1 MFGQDE
7 AIYNQ
12 NLVNSVQWVSPDGE
26 RPILPKNNGM
36 GKMISAMQS
45 RETGF
50 GSGITEDQLKE
61 VNRRREGQE
70 YYDKD
75 AAIAVNGTSKKRTLT
90 ADPFIRT
97 FAFGGTNGFWTG
109 NHTLV
114 QVEDCFDC
122 FYVLFGCKIECVM
135 QFDHSSGHAKKR
147 INGLDVKGMNK
158 EWGGSN
164 YMRPTMIK
172 SEDGFVG
179 SYYDKTNPR
188 MVKVGENQTMV
199 YDEND
204 LGPFHLTENERAN
217 RMYDKVTAI
226 PVAAQKATDV
236 LKKDLVRV
244 LMGTDFGKAM
254 GTTTLLSMRLS
265 DLQSKANALD
275 IPTKIT
281 ETEKTTKGWVGKPK
295 GIFQV
300 LWERGFIDS
309 LNCKKYRMT
318 LLDENGELVPEFSL
332 VHLLENCTDFMN
344 EKTQLEYICEC
355 LGGRAVITTKYHCE
369 YAGEGIEYSWG
380 YSKAMYRRAPLRR
393 KKGKQNFDS
402 LVAKC
407 ISREMISKDMVRK
420 FSKRARQYM
429 VGYKLME
436 MDANTKDEC
445 QQKLI
450 SQCKIE
456 RMKKVLKTHRAA
468 LDFDSKFVFQS
479 VAASDF
485 NWDNEIETDAK
496 REKKLGQCNKRKIN

>member
-1 MFGQDE
+1 M
-7 AIYNQ
+7 
-12 NLVNSVQWVSPDGE
+12 
-26 RPILPKNNGM
+26 
-36 GKMISAMQS
+36 
-45 RETGF
+45 
-50 GSGITEDQLKE
+50 
-61 VNRRREGQE
+61 
-70 YYDKD
+70 
-75 AAIAVNGTSKKRTLT
+75 
-90 ADPFIRT
+90 
-97 FAFGGTNGFWTG
+97 
-109 NHTLV
+109 
-114 QVEDCFDC
+114 
-122 FYVLFGCKIECVM
+122 IECVM

-179 SYYDKTNPR
+179 SYNDKTNPR

-295 GIFQV
+295 GILQV
-300 LWERGFIDS
+300 FWEQGFIDS
-309 LNCKKYRMT
+309 LNYKKYRMK

-355 LGGRAVITTKYHCE
+355 LGGRAIITTKYHCE
-369 YAGEGIEYSWG
+369 FAGEGIEYS
-380 YSKAMYRRAPLRR
+380 
-393 KKGKQNFDS
+393 
-402 LVAKC
+402 
-407 ISREMISKDMVRK
+407 
-420 FSKRARQYM
+420 
-429 VGYKLME
+429 
-436 MDANTKDEC
+436 
-445 QQKLI
+445 
-450 SQCKIE
+450 
-456 RMKKVLKTHRAA
+456 
-468 LDFDSKFVFQS
+468 
-479 VAASDF
+479 
-485 NWDNEIETDAK
+485 
-496 REKKLGQCNKRKIN
+496 